1 MPHVRVSGIG
11 RVGLRYQNRKM
22 IIRWL
27 LAAAAIV
34 LIILGVAGDEP
45 AAVLDKAIHICL
57 ECIGIG

>member
-1 MPHVRVSGIG
+1 M
-11 RVGLRYQNRKM
+11 RYQNRKM

-34 LIILGVAGDEP
+34 LIILGIAGGEP